1 MTITE
6 HPNAL
11 LIRQSWQAVSNS
23 DVDTLKELWAEDI
36 VWHVTTNNP
45 FRGDHV
51 GHDAVLDYLAQ
62 VGESGDSYHS
72 TLESVMANEEYAVLV
87 IHISTKR
94 GEKVLDTGQL
104 LFARFEGRRIQE
116 VWTLPLD
123 PVAAERFWAEG

>member
-23 DVDTLKELWAEDI
+23 DVETLKELWAEDI
-36 VWHVTTNNP
+36 VWHVTANNP

-51 GHDAVLDYLAQ
+51 GQAAVLEYLAQ
-62 VGESGDSYHS
+62 LGESGDSYNS
-72 TLESVMANEEYAVLV
+72 TLESVLANEEYALLV
-87 IHISTKR
+87 VHVSAKR
-94 GEKVLDTGQL
+94 GERVLDTGQL
-104 LFARFEGRRIQE
+104 IFARFDGRRIQE

-123 PVAAERFWAEG
+123 PKATDRYWID